1 MRTDYLLQGD
11 ALQTLR
17 KLPDNSVDCVITSP
31 PYYNLRDYGI
41 DGQIGNE
48 STVNEY
54 LDRLVMIFSEVYRVL
69 KPTGTLWL
77 NIADSYNGSGKGRA
91 GNGKI
96 HKSVIDVKQ
105 GTNIGTIQGVL
116 HLTHTDQCKRKD
128 LIGVP
133 WLLAFLLR
141 DKVGFYL
148 RQDIIWNKP
157 NAMPESVKDR
167 CTRSHEYIFLFSK
180 SDKYYFDYKAIEE
193 PAVTSDR
200 NPPRGSKGA
209 KTPNKGR
216 RKQEQVPKDRYIGF
230 NDRYFSKDAPLMRRK
245 RDVWT
250 VSTKGY
256 KDAHFATFPPELIE
270 PCVLAGCPENGTVLD
285 PFAGSGTV
293 GEVCLKHSRH
303 FCLIELNPQYV
314 DIIKR
319 RLLF

>member
-1 MRTDYLLQGD
+1 MSTSYLFCGD
-11 ALQTLR
+11 ALRILQ

-31 PYYNLRDYGI
+31 PYYNLRDYGV
-41 DGQIGNE
+41 DGQIGTE
-48 STVNEY
+48 ATVQEY
-54 LDRLVMIFSEVYRVL
+54 LDRLVAVFSEVYRIL
-69 KPTGTLWL
+69 KSTGTLWL

-96 HKSVIDVKQ
+96 HKSAINAKQ
-105 GTNIGTIQGVL
+105 GTNIGTIQGTL
-116 HLTHTDQCKRKD
+116 SATYINQCKRKD

-141 DKVGFYL
+141 DKIGFYL

-180 SDKYYFDYKAIEE
+180 SDKYYFDYEAIEE

-200 NPPRGSKGA
+200 NPPRGSKGT

-216 RKQEQVPKDRYIGF
+216 RKQDQIPKDRYIGF
-230 NDRYFSKDAPLMRRK
+230 NDRYFSNTPPLMRRK

-250 VSTKGY
+250 ISTKGY
-256 KDAHFATFPPELIE
+256 KDAHFATFPPGLIE
-270 PCVLAGCPENGTVLD
+270 PCVLAGCPENGIVLD

-293 GEVCLKHSRH
+293 GEVCLKHNRR
-303 FCLIELNPQYV
+303 FCLVELNPQYA
-314 DIIKR
+314 DIIKKR
-319 RLLF
+319 IV

>member
-96 HKSVIDVKQ
+96 HKSVIDAKQ

-116 HLTHTDQCKRKD
+116 HPTHTDQCKRKD